1 VAATTRS
8 MLKAKGL
15 PGWFWCKAVSNV
27 VYVLNRCPT
36 KSVDDMA
43 PFETWRG
50 TKLAVHHL
58 RMFGCIVYIQ
68 NMMSYLKK
76 LEDSGR
82 KMIFISYESGS
93 KAYRMCDPIRKRA
106 HVTRD
111 VVFNKQDQL
120 DLGTSGNDGELG
132 GGDDVFTTL
141 EYATIN

>member
-1 VAATTRS
+1 
-8 MLKAKGL
+8 M
-15 PGWFWCKAVSNV
+15 
-27 VYVLNRCPT
+27 
-36 KSVDDMA
+36 
-43 PFETWRG
+43 WRG

-111 VVFNKQDQL
+111 VVFNKQDQW